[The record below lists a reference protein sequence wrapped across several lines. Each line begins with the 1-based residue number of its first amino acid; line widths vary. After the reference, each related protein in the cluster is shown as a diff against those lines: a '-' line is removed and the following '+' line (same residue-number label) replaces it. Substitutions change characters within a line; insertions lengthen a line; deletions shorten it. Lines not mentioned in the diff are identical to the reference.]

1 VSGGF
6 GAGKSVNDKPQ
17 KHRVLVIDDDPEMRT
32 LIRRFLQDMSVDVA
46 EAEDGDQGLALL
58 TLGRID
64 LVVTDILMPGKDGVE
79 TIIEIRRRFPDVKI
93 VAMSGGGRVK
103 NMEFLELAGK
113 IGASATLNKPFRR
126 EDFKAVVSKL
136 LD

>member
-1 VSGGF
+1 VPGDV

-32 LIRRFLQDMSVDVA
+32 LIRRFLHDMSIDVA

-58 TLGRID
+58 TLGQVD